1 MQINL
6 DNKTALVCGS
16 SQGIGLAIAKELAKA
31 GTNIILLARN
41 SEKLESIIKILSSNS
56 TQKHTFYTAD
66 FSDNSEVKN
75 TVEMITSQHHID
87 ILVNNTGGPPAGKAH
102 EADIDA
108 YLSAFKNHLI
118 NNQILTQAVIPQMK
132 SKQFGR
138 IINVIST
145 SVKVPLN
152 NLGVSNT
159 IRGAVGNW
167 SKTLANE
174 LASDNI
180 TVNNILPGATET
192 ERLSSIIKNK
202 SEKLNTELEHIKQ
215 EMLNEIP
222 MKRFAK
228 PEEIAYAAV
237 FLASDQAGYI
247 TGTNMVVDGGRTPC
261 L

>member
-6 DNKTALVCGS
+6 ENKTALVCGS
-16 SQGIGLAIAKELAKA
+16 SQGIGLAIAKELANA
-31 GTNIILLARN
+31 GANIILLARN
-41 SEKLESIIKILSSNS
+41 SEKLQSLITTLTNNS
-56 TQKHTFYTAD
+56 KQKHTFFTAD
-66 FSDNSEVKN
+66 FNDNNEVKK
-75 TVEMITSQHHID
+75 TAETIASVHHID
-87 ILVNNTGGPPAGKAH
+87 ILINNTGGPPAGKAH

-118 NNQILTQAVIPQMK
+118 NNQILAQAFIPQMK

-145 SVKVPLN
+145 SVKVPLH

-174 LASDNI
+174 LASYNI

-202 SEKLNTELEHIKQ
+202 SEKLNTELENIRQ

-222 MKRFAK
+222 MGRFAK

-237 FLASDQAGYI
+237 FLASVQASYI
-247 TGTNMVVDGGRTPC
+247 TGTNTVVDGGRTPC

>member
-16 SQGIGLAIAKELAKA
+16 SQGIGLAIAKELANA
-31 GTNIILLARN
+31 GANIILLARN
-41 SEKLESIIKILSSNS
+41 SEKLESIVKILSSNS
-56 TQKHTFYTAD
+56 TQKHAFYTAD

-75 TVEMITSQHHID
+75 SIESITSQHHID

-118 NNQILTQAVIPQMK
+118 NNQILTQAIIPQMK

-202 SEKLNTELEHIKQ
+202 SEKLNTELEHIRQ

-228 PEEIAYAAV
+228 PEEIAYAVV